1 MNFGSVDIG
10 APLTVSSFGSIRLK
24 FDEFYKE
31 LGLDMDKEIKI
42 TQVRSTIGRLP
53 AHRRTVRALGLRRIG
68 HTVVQKDSPAIRGM
82 VNTVSYLVK
91 VEE

>member
-1 MNFGSVDIG
+1 M
-10 APLTVSSFGSIRLK
+10 
-24 FDEFYKE
+24 Y
-31 LGLDMDKEIKI
+31 KEIKI

-68 HTVVQKDSPAIRGM
+68 QTVVQKDSPAIRGM
-82 VNTVSYLVK
+82 INAVNYLLK